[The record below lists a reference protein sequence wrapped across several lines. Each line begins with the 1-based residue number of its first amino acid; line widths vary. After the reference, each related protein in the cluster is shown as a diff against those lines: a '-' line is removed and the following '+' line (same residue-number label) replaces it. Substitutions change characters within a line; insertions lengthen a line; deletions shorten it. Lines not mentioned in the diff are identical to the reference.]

1 MTMAAHPSSSAA
13 PAAPLASR
21 PTSEL
26 EPLLRKNAPAQRQPA
41 PAVAGISMATVVAC
55 DPDSD
60 FCDLQLA
67 DGQPP
72 LRCRRAASCL
82 LVPAPG
88 DTVMVAGPSDG
99 ALYVIAVVAQ
109 ADKRQATLSVDGDL
123 RLQSKRGAIA
133 IRSAGTLDLHSD
145 TAMATSAPE
154 WKLTAERGQC
164 NVSELD
170 YRGAELRFS
179 VLVTRF
185 LGRACE
191 VVLDRFHLLTR
202 SSFRV
207 VEEAEHVRA
216 GHIDIQ
222 ASQTLR
228 LHAKNTLV
236 TSKEL
241 VKVDAEQIH
250 MG

>member
-1 MTMAAHPSSSAA
+1 MTTAARPPTTAAAAA
-13 PAAPLASR
+13 PTVPR
-21 PTSEL
+21 PASEL
-26 EPLLRKNAPAQRQPA
+26 EPLLRKSSPAKHQPG
-41 PAVAGISMATVVAC
+41 PAVASISMATVVAC
-55 DPDSD
+55 DPDDD
-60 FCDLQLA
+60 FCELMLA
-67 DGQPP
+67 GGHRM
-72 LRCRRAASCL
+72 RCQRAASCL

-88 DTVMVAGPSDG
+88 DTVMVAGTGDD
-99 ALYVIAVVAQ
+99 ALYIIAVVAQ
-109 ADKRQATLSVDGDL
+109 ADKRQATLAVDGDL
-123 RLQSKRGAIA
+123 RLQSKRGGIA
-133 IRSAGTLDLHSD
+133 IRSAGALELQSETSV
-145 TAMATSAPE
+145 ATSTPQ

-170 YRGAELRFS
+170 YQGAELRIG

-191 VVLDRFHLLTR
+191 VVLDRLHLLTR
-202 SSFRV
+202 SSFRIT
-207 VEEAEHVRA
+207 EEVEHVRA
-216 GHIDIQ
+216 GQIDIQ

>member
-1 MTMAAHPSSSAA
+1 MTTAARPPSTAA
-13 PAAPLASR
+13 VAAQTVSR
-21 PTSEL
+21 PASEL
-26 EPLLRKNAPAQRQPA
+26 EPLLRKSPPAKRQPGA
-41 PAVAGISMATVVAC
+41 AVAGISMATVVAC
-55 DPDSD
+55 DPDDD
-60 FCDLQLA
+60 FCDLMLA
-67 DGQPP
+67 DGHRS
-72 LRCRRAASCL
+72 LRCQRAASCL
-82 LVPAPG
+82 LLPAPG
-88 DTVMVAGPSDG
+88 DTVMVAGTGDD

-109 ADKRQATLSVDGDL
+109 ADRRQATLAVDGDL
-123 RLQSKRGAIA
+123 RLQSKRGGIA
-133 IRSAGTLDLHSD
+133 IRSALALDLQSD
-145 TAMATSAPE
+145 ASVATSAPQ
-154 WKLTAERGQC
+154 WKLTAERGEC

-170 YRGAELRFS
+170 YQGAELRFS

-191 VVLDRFHLLTR
+191 AVLDRLHLLTR
-202 SSFRV
+202 SSFRIT
-207 VEEAEHVRA
+207 EEVEHVRA
-216 GHIDIQ
+216 GQIDIQ